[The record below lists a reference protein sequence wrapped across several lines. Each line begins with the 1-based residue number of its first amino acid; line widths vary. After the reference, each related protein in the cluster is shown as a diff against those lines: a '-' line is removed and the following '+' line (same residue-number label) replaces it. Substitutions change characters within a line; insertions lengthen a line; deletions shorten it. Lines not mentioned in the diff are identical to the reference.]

1 MKPLSRGLRSTM
13 TTRTNELRRW
23 TNAAPPVLDFS
34 DNEAG
39 RICNDDAANAHFDDR
54 HARVRDDVRRYQRS
68 ARPDPAQ
75 GDGLPGPLQ
84 LPDLR
89 GPTQK
94 SVRQARSRDRGL
106 EHAELRCAA
115 RRAGQ

>member
-1 MKPLSRGLRSTM
+1 MKPSSRGLRWTM
-13 TTRTNELRRW
+13 MTRTNEPRRW
-23 TNAAPPVLDFS
+23 TNAAPPVLDFA

-39 RICNDDAANAHFDDR
+39 RICNDDAANARFDDR
-54 HARVRDDVRRYQRS
+54 HAGLCDDVRRDGRC

-94 SVRQARSRDRGL
+94 SVSQARS
-106 EHAELRCAA
+106 
-115 RRAGQ
+115 